1 MPGAVKEGSQGRRR
15 TRRYERQLV
24 LICEE
29 KVGSGSETLDGREG
43 DLMHTGTTA
52 KREKRGEGKG
62 KDVCDSVCEW
72 CKRQAE

>member
-1 MPGAVKEGSQGRRR
+1 
-15 TRRYERQLV
+15 V